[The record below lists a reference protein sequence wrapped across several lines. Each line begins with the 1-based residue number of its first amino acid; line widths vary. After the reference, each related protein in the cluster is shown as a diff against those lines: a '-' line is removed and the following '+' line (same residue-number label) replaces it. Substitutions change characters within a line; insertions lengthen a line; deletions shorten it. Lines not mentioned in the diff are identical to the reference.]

1 MSVPLPIRILLWPL
15 SYVYGI
21 AARWRVALYE
31 KGIFKTRRLKTP
43 VISVGNLTVGGTGK
57 TPMVL
62 CLAEKFLAEGKR
74 VGVLTRG
81 YHGTSGTS
89 DEVEMLRQRLGDRV
103 VFGVGANR
111 YAEGSRI
118 EKESGVDIFLLDDGF
133 QHLKLARDVD
143 IVLWDG
149 TKKFQRQWMLPAGS
163 LREPISAIGRADML
177 IITRKTAGPD
187 RDEGATRATGDEL
200 VFTAQTRLLGF
211 RKAGAAET
219 PKSLEQLEDGP
230 FFAFCGVGNPDA
242 FFADL
247 RRWNVNVEGKM
258 SFIDHH
264 RYTAD
269 DWARLTHAAHTAG
282 ATAFVTTEKDEQNLR
297 GRDFGEWSV
306 YVAVIAI
313 TVAPEP
319 AFDEEIGKLLNERR
333 KTSS

>member
-1 MSVPLPIRILLWPL
+1 MLLWPL
-15 SYVYGI
+15 SYFYGL
-21 AARWRVALYE
+21 AARCRAALYARGVL
-31 KGIFKTRRLKTP
+31 KSRRLKTQ

-62 CLAEKFLAEGKR
+62 YLAEKFLAEGMR
-74 VGVLTRG
+74 VGILTRG
-81 YHGTSGTS
+81 YRGSGGTS
-89 DEVEMLRQRLGDRV
+89 DEVEMLRARLGDRV

-118 EKESGVDIFLLDDGF
+118 ERGNPVDIFLLDDGF
-133 QHLKLARDVD
+133 QHLQLARDVD

-149 TKKFQRQWMLPAGS
+149 TKRFQRQWILPAGT
-163 LREPISAIGRADML
+163 LREPISAIARADIL
-177 IITRKTAGPD
+177 VISRKSAEPSREDSTLGKTSD
-187 RDEGATRATGDEL
+187 GL
-200 VFTAQTRLLGF
+200 VFAAQTKLLGF
-211 RKAGAAET
+211 RKVGGKEE
-219 PKSLEQLEDGP
+219 PRPVEQLADGP

-269 DWARLTHAAHTAG
+269 DWARLTHAAHSVG

-297 GRDFGEWSV
+297 GRDFGEWPV
-306 YVAVIAI
+306 YVAVIALM
-313 TVAPEP
+313 VGPESE
-319 AFDEEIGKLLNERR
+319 FDAEVRRLLSERR
-333 KTSS
+333 KASA

>member
-1 MSVPLPIRILLWPL
+1 
-15 SYVYGI
+15 
-21 AARWRVALYE
+21 
-31 KGIFKTRRLKTP
+31 
-43 VISVGNLTVGGTGK
+43 
-57 TPMVL
+57 MVL
-62 CLAEKFLAEGKR
+62 YLAEKFLAEGKR

-81 YHGTSGTS
+81 YGASSGKS

-103 VFGVGANR
+103 VLGVGANR
-111 YAEGSRI
+111 YIEGSRI
-118 EKESGVDIFLLDDGF
+118 EKEHGVDIFVLDDGF

-149 TKKFQRQWMLPAGS
+149 TKKFHRQWMLPAGS
-163 LREPISAIGRADML
+163 LREPVSAIGRADML
-177 IITRKTAGPD
+177 VITRKTAEPG
-187 RDEGATRATGDEL
+187 REEAVTGAAGDGL
-200 VFTAQTRLLGF
+200 VFTAQTKLLGF
-211 RKAGAAET
+211 RKVGTTEI
-219 PKSLEQLEDGP
+219 PKPLEQLEEGP

-242 FFADL
+242 FFLDL

-306 YVAVIAI
+306 YVAVIAL
-313 TVAPEP
+313 TVSPER
-319 AFDEEIGKLLNERR
+319 AFDEEVRKLLSERG
-333 KTSS
+333 KTVS

>member
-1 MSVPLPIRILLWPL
+1 
-15 SYVYGI
+15 
-21 AARWRVALYE
+21 
-31 KGIFKTRRLKTP
+31 
-43 VISVGNLTVGGTGK
+43 
-57 TPMVL
+57 MVL
-62 CLAEKFLAEGKR
+62 YLAEKFLAEGKR

-81 YHGTSGTS
+81 YRGSRGTS

-111 YAEGSRI
+111 YVEGSRI
-118 EKESGVDIFLLDDGF
+118 EKESGVDVFLLDDGF
-133 QHLKLARDVD
+133 QHLQLARDVD

-177 IITRKTAGPD
+177 VITRKTAESD
-187 RDEGATRATGDEL
+187 RNGVTTSAAGDGL
-200 VFTAQTRLLGF
+200 VFTAQSKLLGF
-211 RKAGAAET
+211 RKIGPAET
-219 PKSLEQLEDGP
+219 PKPLEQLEYGP

-242 FFADL
+242 FFQDL
-247 RRWNVNVEGKM
+247 RRWNANVEGKM

-306 YVAVIAI
+306 YIAVIAL
-313 TVAPEP
+313 TVSPEP
-319 AFDEEIGKLLNERR
+319 AFDEEVRKLLNERR
-333 KTSS
+333 NTSS

>member
-1 MSVPLPIRILLWPL
+1 MRLPLPIRILLWPL
-15 SYVYGI
+15 SYVYGV
-21 AARWRVALYE
+21 AARCRVALYA
-31 KGIFKTRRLKTP
+31 KRVFWSRRLETP

-62 CLAEKFLAEGKR
+62 YLAEKFLAEGKR
-74 VGVLTRG
+74 VGILTRG
-81 YHGTSGTS
+81 YRGSGGKS
-89 DEVEMLRQRLGDRV
+89 DEVEMLRQRLQDRV

-118 EKESGVDIFLLDDGF
+118 ERENPVDVFLLDDGF
-133 QHLKLARDVD
+133 QHLQLARDVD

-177 IITRKTAGPD
+177 VITRKATEAS
-187 RDEGATRATGDEL
+187 REGAATGAAGDGL
-200 VFTAQTRLLGF
+200 VFAAETKLIGF
-211 RKAGAAET
+211 RKIGSADEPKPAA
-219 PKSLEQLEDGP
+219 QLEDGP

-247 RRWNVNVEGKM
+247 RRWHVNVEGKIR
-258 SFIDHH
+258 FIDHH

-269 DWARLTHAAHTAG
+269 DWARLTHESHSAG

-297 GRDFGEWSV
+297 GIDFGEWPV
-306 YVAVIAI
+306 YVAVISM
-313 TVAPEP
+313 TVSPEKE
-319 AFDEEIGKLLNERR
+319 FDAEVRRLLDERGKTNA
-333 KTSS
+333 

>member
-1 MSVPLPIRILLWPL
+1 
-15 SYVYGI
+15 
-21 AARWRVALYE
+21 
-31 KGIFKTRRLKTP
+31 
-43 VISVGNLTVGGTGK
+43 
-57 TPMVL
+57 MVL
-62 CLAEKFLAEGKR
+62 YLAEKFLAEGKR

-81 YHGTSGTS
+81 YRGSSGSS

-103 VFGVGANR
+103 VFGIGADR
-111 YAEGSRI
+111 YVEGSRI
-118 EKESGVDIFLLDDGF
+118 EKESGVDVFLLDDGF

-163 LREPISAIGRADML
+163 LREPISAISRADML
-177 IITRKTAGPD
+177 IITRKTAEPD
-187 RDEGATRATGDEL
+187 REDAAASAAGDGL
-200 VFTAQTRLLGF
+200 VFTAQTKLLGF
-211 RKAGAAET
+211 RKAGAEEL
-219 PKSLEQLEDGP
+219 PRPVEQLEDGP

-264 RYTAD
+264 RYTGD

-297 GRDFGEWSV
+297 GHDFGEWPV
-306 YVAVIAI
+306 YIVIIAL
-313 TVAPEP
+313 TVSPQP
-319 AFDEEIGKLLNERR
+319 AFDEEVGKLLNERR
-333 KTSS
+333 KSIS